1 MLDPSRPVARLPL
14 ELVVH
19 IFALALPSP
28 GPPWT
33 AFPARARWLCT
44 ASSLSRSWRSWAQR
58 ELVRHVVLRDDEA
71 ARAFARGARA
81 AVKREGNACET
92 LRMGGT
98 TAGWPMDG
106 AWLRVVLETAQAGG
120 DELSELWLVTVKG
133 VDLRELKTLNNLRIL
148 ICVDLELGLPPSS
161 PQTPVP
167 STRPCL
173 PRLKT
178 LILKDIELAPSLRTI
193 MFEDHQ
199 FPSLETLYFD
209 SHEVLTQVF
218 DGDPDAM
225 PRLRAISP
233 AGDIQPAYLEALHPL
248 DEAVVVQDDQS
259 SAGPPTAAGRRSSLG
274 SSRRGSMSRRHSVGS
289 GAAGDEG
296 QDGGNLRLLN
306 LTAPFLRHLA
316 HFAPSLPLGITHLR
330 LDFGPADDLS
340 EAELRLLVDNPD
352 FLELFDPP
360 HLHADP
366 SRRNGIQFLSTSGRR
381 GTPGIT
387 NMFFGIRVAVGTV
400 LHDRGVEWCAD
411 TPDSFDT
418 GAEVDVEVAPQD
430 TLVPW
435 GFLRAAR
442 DAMTFD
448 GARRRAAAR

>member
-19 IFALALPSP
+19 IFGLALPTTDP
-28 GPPWT
+28 AWT
-33 AFPARARWLCT
+33 AFPDRARWLCAVST
-44 ASSLSRSWRSWAQR
+44 LSRAWRIWAQR
-58 ELVRHVVLRDDEA
+58 ELVRHVVLRGDEA
-71 ARAFARGARA
+71 ARAFVRGAGA
-81 AVKREGNACET
+81 AVRREGSRCET

-106 AWLRVVLETAQAGG
+106 ASLRAVLETAQAGG

-133 VDLRELKTLNNLRIL
+133 VDLRELRRLSNLRTL
-148 ICVDLELGLPPSS
+148 VCVDLELGLPPSS
-161 PQTPVP
+161 TQTPVP
-167 STRPCL
+167 SALPCL
-173 PRLKT
+173 PRLTT
-178 LILKDIELAPSLRTI
+178 LILKDIELMPSLRTI

-209 SHEVLTQVF
+209 SHEVLTQIF

-248 DEAVVVQDDQS
+248 DDEV
-259 SAGPPTAAGRRSSLG
+259 SASTTAAPAPTGRRSSLG
-274 SSRRGSMSRRHSVGS
+274 STRRGSSGRRYSVDS
-289 GAAGDEG
+289 SAAGDEV

-330 LDFGPADDLS
+330 LDFGPADELS
-340 EAELRLLVDNPD
+340 EAELRLLGENPD

-360 HLHADP
+360 SRHAEP
-366 SRRNGIQFLSTSGRR
+366 TTRTGIQFLTTSGRR
-381 GTPGIT
+381 GTPGVT
-387 NMFFGIRVAVGTV
+387 NMFFGIRVSVGTV
-400 LHDRGVEWCAD
+400 LHDRGVEWVAD
-411 TPDSFDT
+411 TPDSFDA
-418 GAEVDVEVAPQD
+418 GAEVGVDIAPQD
-430 TLVPW
+430 RLVPW

-442 DAMTFD
+442 DAIAFD
-448 GARRRAAAR
+448 RGRRRTAAS